1 MICSECNQ
9 RPATLHFSKSINGTK
24 TEFHLC
30 EQCAAENGELF
41 MINGSSGLSIN
52 SLLANLLNIEPSFQ
66 QIKQNPYKKE
76 EVLQCSECS
85 MTFPQFIKIGRFGCP
100 NCYEIFKE
108 QLRPVLKRLHG
119 GNMEHKGKVPERIG
133 GHILIKKDIEKLKE
147 ELKDLI
153 NQEEFEKAAEI
164 RDQIRHKE
172 KQLSTLSQGGE

>member
-1 MICSECNQ
+1 MICSECNI

-30 EQCAAENGELF
+30 EQCAAEKGELF

-76 EVLQCSECS
+76 EVLQCRTCS

-100 NCYEIFKE
+100 NCYETFKD
-108 QLRPVLKRLHG
+108 QLQPVLKRLHG
-119 GNMEHKGKVPERIG
+119 GNMEHKGKIPEKIG
-133 GHILIKKDIEKLKE
+133 GHILIKKDIEKLKD
-147 ELKDLI
+147 ELKELI
-153 NQEEFEKAAEI
+153 NKEEFEKAAEI
-164 RDQIRHKE
+164 RDEIREKT
-172 KQLSTLSQGGE
+172 KQLLAFNKGGD